1 MGVPVLL
8 GVSVAV
14 SSKFWRSMGIE
25 IDWLRA
31 ASDADIRASRKASS
45 AERSKRAANCLG
57 SANMAVLLSLC
68 AGANKGTTATLRLRR
83 LLGASYHSGLQ
94 TVNRCFLQ

>member
-8 GVSVAV
+8 GVTVAV

-25 IDWLRA
+25 DRLAMGCVGR
-31 ASDADIRASRKASS
+31 RHKASRKASS
-45 AERSKRAANCLG
+45 AERNKRAANCLG
-57 SANMAVLLSLC
+57 SANMAVLISLC

-83 LLGASYHSGLQ
+83 LLGASYHSGRQ